1 MKHTYKVHMGGLL
14 AFIRTTDLSS
24 PLDLVLVLGADLG
37 LCWGWGGGSM
47 SYEGLC
53 WEEERQSES
62 RQMGLFLSKGPRG
75 QEGSSLFCGFVPL
88 YPGLSP
94 GQTNDL
100 HTAAFA

>member
-1 MKHTYKVHMGGLL
+1 MELL

-24 PLDLVLVLGADLG
+24 PLDLALVLGADLG
-37 LCWGWGGGSM
+37 CAGGGGRGHVLL
-47 SYEGLC
+47 GLC
-53 WEEERQSES
+53 REEKRQGEA

-75 QEGSSLFCGFVPL
+75 QEESSLFCGFVPL